1 MERYRIVNRLE
12 PCVAGYIAGL
22 VDGEG
27 TITLTRTHR
36 NERRR
41 IVVAI
46 SNTDRALLDYV
57 RDAVGAGHV
66 TGKKTYRPG
75 HSPGFCYC
83 INSRQALDLLSQI
96 AGFLKTY
103 RRARADIA
111 LASYIRSTPR
121 NGKYTLALEKQ
132 RSNFEREFFAVG
144 AGPRNAAQ
152 KQNATPSSIHPAA
165 TILARSSKSCR

>member
-1 MERYRIVNRLE
+1 MGRYRIVTRLE
-12 PCVAGYIAGL
+12 PRVAGYIAGL

-27 TITLTRTHR
+27 TVTLTRAHR

-46 SNTDRALLDYV
+46 SNTDKALLEYV

-66 TGKKTYRPG
+66 TGKRTYRAG

-96 AGFLKTY
+96 AGYLRTY
-103 RRARADIA
+103 RRARAEIA
-111 LASYIRSTPR
+111 LASYIRATPR
-121 NGKYTLALEKQ
+121 NGKYTVALEKQ
-132 RSNFEREFFAVG
+132 RSDFERAFFAVG
-144 AGPRNAAQ
+144 TGPRNS
-152 KQNATPSSIHPAA
+152 TPKP
-165 TILARSSKSCR
+165 